1 MKKNTWK
8 RYFAVV
14 MAAVLAL
21 VSSFAV
27 FAETAK
33 ETSREGGRSVIVQ
46 DVRLEGEGA
55 SAKIIRGTNEF
66 APAAGVRLAQGDVIR
81 TEGKAVVYLSIDAQM
96 VLRMD
101 YNTEAIIQK
110 TTFGQKLVVN
120 VQKGH
125 MFYNVAKQTG
135 GAESL
140 ELMSNNITIAI
151 RGTSGQIGTELGKL
165 QHQLYDGV
173 VEVSTEGKSIEQTPG
188 QMLEVAAGPGGGF
201 EGKLT
206 VEEFTLAD
214 VPKSLVEEMK
224 KDDNLKDRVLQN
236 VPLVVDADGN
246 PVYADA
252 QTFEETVTGRD
263 DNEVFAGT
271 SRQNIAEAYEEQK
284 KQQPEPEPS
293 SDPDPEPEPV
303 IIECPGCGEMVE
315 KGDPAHDLIQLTE
328 MPCGGA
334 CREDGKPVCKSKYN
348 AADHKF
354 IPFGCEKGH
363 HGYYVCCG
371 DGSDAADHAA
381 ILDEEGNVIG
391 YVCDEEPPGPVLEE
405 CPYCKEQITKGDPNH
420 GPVLP
425 EEMACGGVCC
435 EDGKPVCKSKYTDAD
450 HTFKKYECEKDGHG
464 YYPCCESGDE
474 AEKHAPTGYDEEGNV
489 TGYKCDTPDPS

>member
-1 MKKNTWK
+1 MKRINLKNI
-8 RYFAVV
+8 
-14 MAAVLAL
+14 MIAALAAMLAL
-21 VSSFAV
+21 VPAFSAL
-27 FAETAK
+27 A
-33 ETSREGGRSVIVQ
+33 ETSRETGKESGRAVVVQ
-46 DVRLEGEGA
+46 EVRLDDENA
-55 SAKIIRGTNEF
+55 SASITRGEKTF
-66 APAAGVRLAQGDVIR
+66 APATGVRLAEGDVIC
-81 TEGKAVVYLSIDAQM
+81 TKGKAVVYLSIDAQM

-151 RGTSGQIGTELGKL
+151 RGTSGQIGIELGKL

-173 VEVSTEGKSIEQTPG
+173 VEVSTEGKSVEQTPG
-188 QMLEVAAGPGGGF
+188 QMIEVAAGPAGGF

-206 VEEFTLAD
+206 VEEFTLED

-224 KDDNLKDRVLQN
+224 KDDNLMDRVLQS
-236 VPLVVDADGN
+236 VPLAVDAGGN

-252 QTFEETVTGRD
+252 ETFAETVTGKD

-271 SRQNIAEAYEEQK
+271 SRQNIEEAVEEQK
-284 KQQPEPEPS
+284 KQQTEPES
-293 SDPDPEPEPV
+293 SSDPEPEPKPV
-303 IIECPGCGEMVE
+303 MIECPGCHEMVE
-315 KGDPAHDLIQLTE
+315 ENDPAHALIQLNE

-334 CREDGKPVCKSKYN
+334 CLEDGSPVCKSKYN
-348 AADHKF
+348 AADHEF
-354 IPFGCEKGH
+354 ILFECKKEH

-391 YVCDEEPPGPVLEE
+391 YVCDKEPSGPDFEE

-425 EEMACGGVCC
+425 EDMPCGGACR
-435 EDGKPVCKSKYTDAD
+435 EDGEPLCKSKYIEAD
-450 HTFKKYECEKDGHG
+450 HDVVT
-464 YYPCCESGDE
+464 
-474 AEKHAPTGYDEEGNV
+474 DEEGNPI
-489 TGYKCDTPDPS
+489 GHKCDTPNPS